1 MNEWKNYLFS
11 ANYELSILPTA
22 LSTLLLKL
30 PSIVAIL
37 HMRKLSLR
45 IRKWKL
51 LNHVRLSPGQN
62 TGMDSHSVLQG
73 IFSTQGSN
81 PGLPHCR
88 QILYQLSHKGS
99 PILTESA
106 SKILWRWLM
115 KCHKIW
121 RWCALMRRW
130 SVGRVNFLTCTEQWL
145 RAMVGDSMVKNLPTN
160 AGDAGDSG
168 SISGWEEP
176 LQEEM
181 ATSFSILACK
191 SPCIVESGRLQ
202 YVGLQRV
209 GHDLVAEQQIK
220 RKGWCSETNLD
231 GFTAHDRIPR
241 WLNS

>member
-1 MNEWKNYLFS
+1 MSNSLQPHALFLNS
-11 ANYELSILPTA
+11 LS
-22 LSTLLLKL
+22 
-30 PSIVAIL
+30 
-37 HMRKLSLR
+37 
-45 IRKWKL
+45 
-51 LNHVRLSPGQN
+51 QN
-62 TGMDSHSVLQG
+62 TGVGNLFLLQG

-121 RWCALMRRW
+121 RCCALMRRW
-130 SVGRVNFLTCTEQWL
+130 SVGRVNFLTCTEHWL
-145 RAMVGDSMVKNLPTN
+145 SAMVGDSMVKNLPTN

-191 SPCIVESGRLQ
+191 SPCIEESGRLQ

-209 GHDLVAEQQIK
+209 GHDLAAEHTHGVRRYGCTIVL
-220 RKGWCSETNLD
+220 RRPLALW
-231 GFTAHDRIPR
+231 I
-241 WLNS
+241 

>member
-81 PGLPHCR
+81 PGFPHCR
-88 QILYQLSHKGS
+88 WILIRIRDLFQIIQLVSNRVR
-99 PILTESA
+99 TES
-106 SKILWRWLM
+106 KDY
-115 KCHKIW
+115 
-121 RWCALMRRW
+121 
-130 SVGRVNFLTCTEQWL
+130 LTQETELSSTQL
-145 RAMVGDSMVKNLPTN
+145 
-160 AGDAGDSG
+160 
-168 SISGWEEP
+168 
-176 LQEEM
+176 
-181 ATSFSILACK
+181 
-191 SPCIVESGRLQ
+191 
-202 YVGLQRV
+202 
-209 GHDLVAEQQIK
+209 
-220 RKGWCSETNLD
+220 
-231 GFTAHDRIPR
+231 
-241 WLNS
+241 